1 MKLPISREKAVELL
15 KSFPQTQADMNHY
28 LESEAVMRILAKKLG
43 YSNTSEMIRRELLFI
58 KHGEVKNAE
67 LTN

>member
-1 MKLPISREKAVELL
+1 MILNIILKMNGQKTLQVKLTEDQLEEL
-15 KSFPQTQADMNHY
+15 
-28 LESEAVMRILAKKLG
+28 RILAKKLG